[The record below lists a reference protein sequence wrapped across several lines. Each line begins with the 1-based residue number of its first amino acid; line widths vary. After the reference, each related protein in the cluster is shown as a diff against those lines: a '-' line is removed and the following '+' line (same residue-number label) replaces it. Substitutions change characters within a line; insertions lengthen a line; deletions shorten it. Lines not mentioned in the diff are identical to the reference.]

1 MRTGCIFTFI
11 SWYTNHWPIIL
22 MGIETRYELDE
33 KNRKF
38 KLKNEKK
45 LSLTK
50 EIVGVRIL

>member
-50 EIVGVRIL
+50 EIVGGRIL